1 MFQRKWALD
10 PTQAN
15 TINFGSI
22 PPKTPQTIMFV
33 LTNIGK
39 TSFYYQL
46 KYDEEI
52 SRKLGIKLDFSE
64 RGGHVT
70 SQSRTSTTLTMTLL
84 KKSFVKNFELILED
98 SCLDRVLG
106 HTLGAL
112 DISGR
117 LECLYENKPH
127 LKINV
132 RSDPIPPEGSI
143 FIPIFFYP
151 LERLKYSET
160 LHFII
165 NGFQEKKIIITGEG
179 VDIKVFLVQPRHKL
193 LSFGALQVG
202 HIASKCVPIV
212 NKSKAPVPML
222 LTVVDPPSVLPTSS
236 ANKLTD
242 VFHITPKTPVVIQP
256 NETISVTVKFKPNR
270 RIKPFSEKLY
280 MQIHENVEPL
290 CLMMGSCIGS
300 EFQLD
305 RKYLP
310 FGMVVQ
316 GCQSSLKLLLSNTGE
331 LGARFCW
338 SRDNCD
344 NLFTITPASGYL
356 SPGVTITFIV
366 DFHPINLQQNIR
378 CDSILVKGG
387 SDGGGLGRNYPIA
400 RLTRSGETWQLFP
413 EMSGEYFLG
422 QDTIQVVPHSV
433 KLYEVTYTPLVMT
446 EHDNKHMGSVFFRL
460 PEGQVLLYSLVGTAE
475 PPVAVARI
483 AKEVPSKT
491 PHIEILPVFN
501 WLPVAQRFKV
511 TTNLIKSEKF
521 DPVFTLTGND
531 YIDVPG
537 NSDRDHRLTFF
548 SYKECSLI
556 FKVSFTNEDSGEYQ
570 FYDLALRV
578 FKCGSLD
585 TFKMETFVRK
595 PITYELKLKN
605 PLNSVVNFNISCYAS
620 DVQFPT
626 PNSVPAKT
634 MKYVTLEYLP
644 LHPGENHVR
653 LDIQCSEL
661 GVFPYELVL
670 NAIPAPKEKPLI
682 FNTSL
687 GIAVSL
693 EAQFNNLAHTK
704 ADFGCK
710 VDHNDFHVDK
720 SVLVAPAHTGN
731 VEVTYEPSSLGSVH
745 ALLTITSTTGGE
757 FIFPLIGKC
766 TPPKP
771 QGPIVLKPGTGIT
784 IPFKNV
790 FRETKTFMLYLDCPS
805 FVLKNNI
812 ETIKSKK
819 LGVRNL
825 LHTLPLSSNAA
836 SGEGDARAAPIT
848 PPPHSNRRSRGIKA
862 AGFQLRSSV
871 PVAIPGQH
879 DQYSLVVALPTVK
892 YQ

>member
-1 MFQRKWALD
+1 M
-10 PTQAN
+10 
-15 TINFGSI
+15 
-22 PPKTPQTIMFV
+22 
-33 LTNIGK
+33 
-39 TSFYYQL
+39 
-46 KYDEEI
+46 
-52 SRKLGIKLDFSE
+52 KLMG
-64 RGGHVT
+64 
-70 SQSRTSTTLTMTLL
+70 
-84 KKSFVKNFELILED
+84 
-98 SCLDRVLG
+98 CY
-106 HTLGAL
+106 
-112 DISGR
+112 R

-127 LKINV
+127 LKITL
-132 RSDPIPPEGSI
+132 RSDPIPPEGSTL
-143 FIPIFFYP
+143 IPIFFYP
-151 LERLKYSET
+151 LARLKYSET

-222 LTVVDPPSVLPTSS
+222 LTVVDPPSVLPTLS

-242 VFHITPKTPVVIQP
+242 VLHITPKTLVVIQP
-256 NETISVTVKFKPNR
+256 NETISVTVKFTPNR

-290 CLMMGSCIGS
+290 CLMTGSCVGS

-344 NLFTITPASGYL
+344 NLFSITPASGYL

-378 CDSILVKGG
+378 CDNLGEGQSRFFWKLVVDSGQWWKRRRRMRLELSQSSLDSMECKLENFKPLAVSLTGSCVCMPSPREILNFTTVVRQQDKK
-387 SDGGGLGRNYPIA
+387 NIV
-400 RLTRSGETWQLFP
+400 LTNKSGETWQLFP
-413 EMSGEYFLG
+413 EMSGDYFLG

-433 KLYEVTYTPLVMT
+433 KLYEVTYTPLAMT

-460 PEGQVLLYSLVGTAE
+460 PEGQGLLYSLVGTAE

-483 AKEVPSKT
+483 SKEVPSKT

-521 DPVFTLTGND
+521 DPVFTLTSND

-585 TFKMETFVRK
+585 TFTMETCVRK
-595 PITYELKLKN
+595 PITFELKLKN
-605 PLNSVVNFNISCYAS
+605 PLNSVVNFNISCPAS
-620 DVQFPT
+620 DVQVPT

-661 GVFPYELVL
+661 GFFPYELVL
-670 NAIPAPKEKPLI
+670 NALPAPKENPLI

-720 SVLVAPAHTGN
+720 SELVAPAHTGS

-745 ALLTITSTTGGE
+745 ALLTVTSTTGGE

-766 TPPKP
+766 TLPKP
-771 QGPIVLKPGTGIT
+771 QGPIVLKPGTGTT

-790 FRETKTFMLYLDCPS
+790 FRETKTFMLSLDCPS
-805 FVLKNNI
+805 FVLKNNS

-819 LGVRNL
+819 EHKLHIGL
-825 LHTLPLSSNAA
+825 LSLKSM
-836 SGEGDARAAPIT
+836 EIT
-848 PPPHSNRRSRGIKA
+848 DMR
-862 AGFQLRSSV
+862 F
-871 PVAIPGQH
+871 PVTGK
-879 DQYSLVVALPTVK
+879 LVVQCTDPTLSHISWTYYLK
-892 YQ
+892 GILE

>member
-1 MFQRKWALD
+1 VSSGC
-10 PTQAN
+10 
-15 TINFGSI
+15 GS
-22 PPKTPQTIMFV
+22 
-33 LTNIGK
+33 
-39 TSFYYQL
+39 
-46 KYDEEI
+46 
-52 SRKLGIKLDFSE
+52 
-64 RGGHVT
+64 
-70 SQSRTSTTLTMTLL
+70 
-84 KKSFVKNFELILED
+84 LEVFF
-98 SCLDRVLG
+98 RVLVVKFE
-106 HTLGAL
+106 T
-112 DISGR
+112 
-117 LECLYENKPH
+117 
-127 LKINV
+127 
-132 RSDPIPPEGSI
+132 
-143 FIPIFFYP
+143 
-151 LERLKYSET
+151 YSF
-160 LHFII
+160 L
-165 NGFQEKKIIITGEG
+165 
-179 VDIKVFLVQPRHKL
+179 VFLVQPRHKL

-236 ANKLTD
+236 ANKLTE
-242 VFHITPKTPVVIQP
+242 VLHITPKTLVVIQP
-256 NETISVTVKFKPNR
+256 NETISVTVKFTPNR
-270 RIKPFSEKLY
+270 RIKPFSEKAAALD
-280 MQIHENVEPL
+280 QK
-290 CLMMGSCIGS
+290 
-300 EFQLD
+300 FQLD

-331 LGARFCW
+331 LGSRFCW

-344 NLFTITPASGYL
+344 NLFSITPSSGYL

-378 CDSILVKGG
+378 CDVEGW
-387 SDGGGLGRNYPIA
+387 NYPRA
-400 RLTRSGETWQLFP
+400 RLTQSVDSASRLGSVVLLNVKWGGTFRLQLAEMECKLENFKPLVVSLTGSCVSMPSPREILNFTTVVRQQDKKNIVLTNKSGETWQLFP
-413 EMSGEYFLG
+413 EMSGDYFLG

-433 KLYEVTYTPLVMT
+433 KLYEVTYTPLTMT

-460 PEGQVLLYSLVGTAE
+460 PEGQGLLYSLVGTAE

-483 AKEVPSKT
+483 SKEVPSKT

-585 TFKMETFVRK
+585 TFTMETCVRK
-595 PITYELKLKN
+595 PITFELKLKN
-605 PLNSVVNFNISCYAS
+605 PLNSVVNFNISCPAS
-620 DVQFPT
+620 DVQVPT

-653 LDIQCSEL
+653 LDVQCSEL
-661 GVFPYELVL
+661 GFFPYELVL
-670 NAIPAPKEKPLI
+670 NALPAPKENPLI

-720 SVLVAPAHTGN
+720 SVLVAPAHTGS

-757 FIFPLIGKC
+757 F
-766 TPPKP
+766 
-771 QGPIVLKPGTGIT
+771 
-784 IPFKNV
+784 
-790 FRETKTFMLYLDCPS
+790 M
-805 FVLKNNI
+805 
-812 ETIKSKK
+812 
-819 LGVRNL
+819 
-825 LHTLPLSSNAA
+825 
-836 SGEGDARAAPIT
+836 
-848 PPPHSNRRSRGIKA
+848 
-862 AGFQLRSSV
+862 
-871 PVAIPGQH
+871 
-879 DQYSLVVALPTVK
+879 
-892 YQ
+892 

>member
-1 MFQRKWALD
+1 MVVKFEAY
-10 PTQAN
+10 
-15 TINFGSI
+15 
-22 PPKTPQTIMFV
+22 
-33 LTNIGK
+33 
-39 TSFYYQL
+39 SFL
-46 KYDEEI
+46 
-52 SRKLGIKLDFSE
+52 
-64 RGGHVT
+64 
-70 SQSRTSTTLTMTLL
+70 
-84 KKSFVKNFELILED
+84 
-98 SCLDRVLG
+98 
-106 HTLGAL
+106 
-112 DISGR
+112 
-117 LECLYENKPH
+117 
-127 LKINV
+127 
-132 RSDPIPPEGSI
+132 
-143 FIPIFFYP
+143 
-151 LERLKYSET
+151 
-160 LHFII
+160 
-165 NGFQEKKIIITGEG
+165 
-179 VDIKVFLVQPRHKL
+179 VFLVQPRHKL

-344 NLFTITPASGYL
+344 NLFSITPASGYL

-378 CDSILVKGG
+378 CDMECKLENFKPLVVSLTGSCVSMPSPREILNFTAVVRQQRQKEHCADKQF
-387 SDGGGLGRNYPIA
+387 SL
-400 RLTRSGETWQLFP
+400 SGETWQLFP

-460 PEGQVLLYSLVGTAE
+460 PEGQGLLYSLVGTAE

-537 NSDRDHRLTFF
+537 NSDRDHTAHILFLQR
-548 SYKECSLI
+548 
-556 FKVSFTNEDSGEYQ
+556 VSFTNEDSGEYQ

-605 PLNSVVNFNISCYAS
+605 PLNSVVNFNISCSAS

-653 LDIQCSEL
+653 LDIHCSEL

-670 NAIPAPKEKPLI
+670 NAVPAPKEKPLIFNTSLGIPAPKEKPLI

-720 SVLVAPAHTGN
+720 SVLVASAHTGS

-745 ALLTITSTTGGE
+745 ALLAITSTTGGE

-771 QGPIVLKPGTGIT
+771 QGPIVLKPGTGTT

-805 FVLKNNI
+805 FVLKNNT

-819 LGVRNL
+819 TKPDYPLVSDPFSSSLFSSTSDPLRCLGREQEGI
-825 LHTLPLSSNAA
+825 TA
-836 SGEGDARAAPIT
+836 SYYLFRLYFIII
-848 PPPHSNRRSRGIKA
+848 NN
-862 AGFQLRSSV
+862 GFQL
-871 PVAIPGQH
+871 VA
-879 DQYSLVVALPTVK
+879 SLV
-892 YQ
+892 